1 MNQREE
7 SNPILHND
15 KFLTQYGSETAPTA
29 QHHIVPSFPRSLKYE
44 TSPSSSGWEV
54 YYIVV
59 FSWQVELRLL
69 LLGIL
74 TIFHPYFL

>member
-1 MNQREE
+1 MNQRGE
-7 SNPILHND
+7 SNLILHND
-15 KFLTQYGSETAPTA
+15 KDLTQYGSEMAPTA
-29 QHHIVPSFPRSLKYE
+29 QHHIVPSFPRLFKYE

-69 LLGIL
+69 LGIL